1 MIFPKQRHLT
11 LTSHPYS
18 PFIGRCGPCR
28 MIAPKFE
35 EMSKEYPG
43 AIFVKVDVDAM
54 ASISQECGI
63 RAMPTFHMYKNGE
76 KVDELVGA
84 NVDTLKEKVAA
95 LA

>member
-1 MIFPKQRHLT
+1 
-11 LTSHPYS
+11 
-18 PFIGRCGPCR
+18 

-54 ASISQECGI
+54 ASISQTI
-63 RAMPTFHMYKNGE
+63 STTPTFQIFKNGE
-76 KVDELVGA
+76 KIDELVGA
-84 NVDTLKEKVAA
+84 NVDALKEKVAA